1 VKRKR
6 GEVREDGRIFKGYQR
21 TPAGTLVEQWL
32 SPEAWAHMRKRNAAW
47 AKQNMVKK
55 RQDPVWLATFNEKAA
70 VRIRADRRANPI
82 AHMLTRARVRAKER
96 GVPFDITK
104 DDVVLPVKCPV
115 FGKKLSIGD
124 GAPHAWSP
132 ELDRIVPS
140 KGYVK
145 GNVIVVSRKANR
157 IKTDAT
163 PEDIQKV
170 ASFYAALKAQ
180 AKPRTRKS

>member
-1 VKRKR
+1 MKRKR

-32 SPEAWAHMRKRNAAW
+32 SPEAWENMRARQAVW
-47 AKQNMVKK
+47 VKQDMAKK
-55 RQDPVWLATFNEKAA
+55 RQNAEWLAAFNEKAA
-70 VRIRADRRANPI
+70 ARIRADRRANPV

-104 DDVVLPVKCPV
+104 DDVVLPTKCPV

-163 PEDIQKV
+163 PEDVQKV
-170 ASFYAALKAQ
+170 ASFYAALKARRR
-180 AKPRTRKS
+180 A